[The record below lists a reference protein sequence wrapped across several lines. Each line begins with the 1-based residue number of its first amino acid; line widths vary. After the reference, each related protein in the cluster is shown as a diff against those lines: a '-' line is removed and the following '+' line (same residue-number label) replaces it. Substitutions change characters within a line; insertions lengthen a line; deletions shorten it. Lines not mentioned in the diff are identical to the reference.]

1 MNFILGTKIRM
12 TQIFQE
18 DGRLIPVTEISVKPS
33 TVIGFRTKEKDG
45 YSALILAYGFKRKVG
60 KSILGF
66 FKGLGNFRTI
76 KEFRTDGMNIDLKV
90 GDKVGLNSFN
100 IGDKVKVSSLS
111 KGRGFQGVVKRHKF
125 AGAIQTHG
133 TKDQVR
139 MPGSIGATAPA
150 RVFKGLRMPGHMGTE
165 RVTTDNLVIIKIDS
179 EKNLLYVK
187 GAVSGARNALLYIY
201 GNNDYKLFEEVKTE
215 TTIKEEEIIE
225 EPKVEVKKEDINIE
239 SVATSEEVKEVVVP
253 EEKVEEIKEEVK
265 TEETKEVKEDVKTE
279 TSGVE
284 KVKEEVKTEEIKE
297 EK

>member
-18 DGRLIPVTEISVKPS
+18 DGRLIPVTEISVEPS

-45 YSALILAYGFKRKVG
+45 YSALILAYGFKKKVG

-66 FKGLGNFRTI
+66 FKGLGNFRNI
-76 KEFRTDGMNIDLKV
+76 KEFRTDGLNIDLKV

-100 IGDKVKVSSLS
+100 IGDKVKISSLS

-150 RVFKGLRMPGHMGTE
+150 RVFKGLRMPGHMGNE
-165 RVTTDNLVIIKIDS
+165 RVTTDNLVIIKIDL

-187 GAVSGARNALLYIY
+187 GAVSGARNAFLHIY
-201 GNNDYKLFEEVKTE
+201 GKNDYKLFEETKP
-215 TTIKEEEIIE
+215 EEIIKDEIAIE
-225 EPKVEVKKEDINIE
+225 EPKIEIKTEDINIE
-239 SVATSEEVKEVVVP
+239 SVAAPEKVEEVKIEETKDSEPVEEIKTEEVKEEP
-253 EEKVEEIKEEVK
+253 KVEEIKEEK
-265 TEETKEVKEDVKTE
+265 
-279 TSGVE
+279 
-284 KVKEEVKTEEIKE
+284 
-297 EK
+297 

>member
-1 MNFILGTKIRM
+1 M

-18 DGRLIPVTEISVKPS
+18 DGRLIPVTEISVEPS
-33 TVIGFRTKEKDG
+33 TVIGFRTIEKDG

-76 KEFRTDGMNIDLKV
+76 KEFRTDGMTIDLKV

-100 IGDKVKVSSLS
+100 IGDKVKISSLS
-111 KGRGFQGVVKRHKF
+111 KGRGFQGVVKRHRF
-125 AGAIQTHG
+125 GGAIQTHG

-165 RVTTDNLVIIKIDS
+165 RVTIDNLVIVKIDS

-201 GNNDYKLFEEVKTE
+201 GSNDYKPFEEVKIE
-215 TTIKEEEIIE
+215 TIIKEEVIE
-225 EPKVEVKKEDINIE
+225 EPKIEVKTEDINIE
-239 SVATSEEVKEVVVP
+239 SVAASEEVNEVVIPEEKTEEVKEESKVEDNKRKEAETQEIQ
-253 EEKVEEIKEEVK
+253 EEK
-265 TEETKEVKEDVKTE
+265 
-279 TSGVE
+279 
-284 KVKEEVKTEEIKE
+284 
-297 EK
+297 